1 MALISGLV
9 AAGCG
14 KGTDVIELKNGP
26 WRGVIQLQGTEVP
39 FNFEVSTSNGKPEVK
54 LKNAD
59 ENLVLDELRKEG
71 DSLVMVMHIFDAE
84 LRVKAEGDSLKGFFI
99 KNDVKNYRLP
109 FVATAGQNFRFEGAD
124 ENPDVDFTGNYE
136 SVLTNAEDT
145 TQAVAILKQTGSKV
159 TGTFLTPLG
168 DYRYLEGNVVG
179 GKLKLS
185 VLDGNHV
192 FLFTA
197 EKKDGDSLVGEYL
210 SGKSWKQVWK
220 GKLNPEAALPDPG
233 KLTLLKPGVET
244 IDFSFPDADGM
255 KVSSTDERFKNK
267 VVIIQLLGTW
277 CPNCMDESKFLA
289 EWYPK
294 NKDRGIEVVGLAF
307 EAKDDFA
314 YASARVKKMSG
325 RLGVPYPVLI
335 AGNKDKKK
343 AAEAMPMLQ
352 KVVAFPTTLYI
363 GRDGK
368 VKKIHTGFS
377 GPGTGVHYERFR
389 EDFNSTINNLLKESE

>member
-124 ENPDVDFTGNYE
+124 ENPDVDFTGIYE

-352 KVVAFPTTLYI
+352 KVVAFPTTFYI

>member
-26 WRGVIQLQGTEVP
+26 WRGVIQLQGTKVP

-124 ENPDVDFTGNYE
+124 ENPDVDFTGIYE

-352 KVVAFPTTLYI
+352 KVVAFPTTFYI